1 MGADNQDYT
10 LLVDT
15 ISNRGVE
22 IEPVKTAIKRLRI
35 ETPSWGYGNSGTRF
49 QVFPFEGAA
58 QTLYQKMEDAA
69 LVNRLTGACPS
80 MAIHIP
86 WDLVDDWDAV
96 AAYAKKLGIAIGA
109 VNPNLFQDE
118 EYKFGSTCNPSATIR
133 KQAIE
138 RMEECIQIA
147 RKVGSHDL
155 SLWLGD
161 GTNYPGQDDIRARK
175 KRLFET
181 FSEVYTCMPD
191 DMRLLIEYKFFEPS
205 FYHTDLSDW
214 GMAFVL
220 AQKLGPKAQVL
231 VDLGHHPQGTN
242 IEHIVAFLI
251 DEGKLGGIHFNDRK
265 YADDDLMVASSNPFQ
280 LFLIF
285 HEIIS
290 AHDEPACTHTV
301 ENIAYM
307 LDQSHNIEP
316 KVEGILQS
324 VMNIQTAYAKALIVN
339 RKALK
344 EAQRNTNV
352 LSANRILDEA
362 FQTDTRPLL
371 AKIREEIGIGPDPIA
386 VYRSSGHAERV
397 ARERGKAQLAGGYTG
412 KT

>member
-1 MGADNQDYT
+1 MGADNQNYV

-15 ISNRGVE
+15 ISNRGVD
-22 IEPVKTAIKRLRI
+22 IEPIKTAIKHLCI

-58 QTLYQKMEDAA
+58 KTLYQKMEDAA
-69 LVNRLTGACPS
+69 LVHRLTGVCPS

-86 WDLVDDWDAV
+86 WDLVDDWDEAG
-96 AAYAKKLGIAIGA
+96 AYAKKLGIAIGA

-118 EYKFGSTCNPSATIR
+118 EYKFGSVCHPSAVIR

-138 RMEECIQIA
+138 RMKECIQIA
-147 RKVGSHDL
+147 QKVGSHDL
-155 SLWLGD
+155 SIWLGD

-175 KRLFET
+175 KRLLET
-181 FSEVYTCMPD
+181 FSEVYTHMPE
-191 DMRLLIEYKFFEPS
+191 DMRMLIEYKFFEPS

-214 GMAFVL
+214 GMAFVF
-220 AQKLGPKAQVL
+220 AQKLGQKAQVL

-242 IEHIVAFLI
+242 IEQIVAFLI
-251 DEGKLGGIHFNDRK
+251 DEGKLGGFHFNDRK
-265 YADDDLMVASSNPFQ
+265 YADDDLMVASSNPYQ

-290 AHDEPACTHTV
+290 ARNDPACAHTV

-324 VMNIQTAYAKALIVN
+324 VINVQTAYAKALIVN
-339 RKALK
+339 KKTLK
-344 EAQRNTNV
+344 EAQENTDV
-352 LSANRILDEA
+352 LGANRILDEA
-362 FQTDTRPLL
+362 YQTDVRPLL
-371 AKIREEIGIGPDPIA
+371 AKIREEMGIDPDPIA
-386 VYRSSGHAERV
+386 AYRASGHAERV

-412 KT
+412 